1 MAVCHGT
8 QSARHAV
15 RSVGQWS
22 TINQSHST
30 YDQSV
35 ASATS
40 QPRSRPPNAIS
51 RSVSQSANQLCS
63 TFGHT
68 MESVYQCF
76 QSVNT
81 QESFA
86 HRPCMQHIHLR
97 GAVKQSRGAN
107 SRPAVSYNQSATT
120 YNQSVTHTHAV
131 RHHSIG
137 LCCRKSV
144 AVTAVCRTHTQCP
157 LTRGISKLHS
167 LPRALGLYYYTQS
180 THITMIPQS
189 FELVGA
195 RCYGPIS
202 RGVRPAGHK
211 GE

>member
-1 MAVCHGT
+1 M
-8 QSARHAV
+8 QSM
-15 RSVGQWS
+15 
-22 TINQSHST
+22 
-30 YDQSV
+30 
-35 ASATS
+35 
-40 QPRSRPPNAIS
+40 AIS

-63 TFGHT
+63 TFGQT

-120 YNQSVTHTHAV
+120 YNQSITHTHAV
-131 RHHSIG
+131 RRHSIG

-195 RCYGPIS
+195 RYYGPIS

>member
-1 MAVCHGT
+1 M
-8 QSARHAV
+8 SINL
-15 RSVGQWS
+15 SVSQV
-22 TINQSHST
+22 NQ
-30 YDQSV
+30 
-35 ASATS
+35 
-40 QPRSRPPNAIS
+40 
-51 RSVSQSANQLCS
+51 SVSQSIS
-63 TFGHT
+63 
-68 MESVYQCF
+68 
-76 QSVNT
+76 QSVN
-81 QESFA
+81 QSVSQSISQSINQSISQSGQPVSQSVNQSISQSVN
-86 HRPCMQHIHLR
+86 H
-97 GAVKQSRGAN
+97 SRGAN
-107 SRPAVSYNQSATT
+107 SRLAVS

-195 RCYGPIS
+195 RYYGPIS